1 MSHFVSLNQRCLKI
15 QTPFKSW
22 VGETFFIYFFVN
34 YFDLNLFEIAT
45 SLTNEKN
52 SITQL
57 EKANR
62 ELKLKNEHLEN
73 QLLEYNVN
81 QKREIDLLMAKFYDG
96 ITDRGEKEE
105 IKKIFITKQQE
116 NNEKVMNEQAK
127 LIESLKFKCKRLETE
142 MNKGGRDSVNE
153 KKISS
158 QIEEIAA
165 LKTLVHRLNNELSHY
180 QVKYS
185 TNDKNVFIFR
195 VFFDIS

>member
-1 MSHFVSLNQRCLKI
+1 M
-15 QTPFKSW
+15 
-22 VGETFFIYFFVN
+22 
-34 YFDLNLFEIAT
+34 
-45 SLTNEKN
+45 
-52 SITQL
+52 

-96 ITDRGEKEE
+96 ITDRSEKEE

-165 LKTLVHRLNNELSHY
+165 LKSLVHRLNNELSHY

-185 TNDKNVFIFR
+185 TNEKNVLIFR
-195 VFFDIS
+195 VLWHFKINKIISISEA

>member
-1 MSHFVSLNQRCLKI
+1 
-15 QTPFKSW
+15 
-22 VGETFFIYFFVN
+22 
-34 YFDLNLFEIAT
+34 
-45 SLTNEKN
+45 
-52 SITQL
+52 
-57 EKANR
+57 
-62 ELKLKNEHLEN
+62 
-73 QLLEYNVN
+73 
-81 QKREIDLLMAKFYDG
+81 MAKFYDG

-165 LKTLVHRLNNELSHY
+165 LKSLVHRLNNELSHY
-180 QVKYS
+180 QVKHS
-185 TNDKNVFIFR
+185 TDDKHVLICGL
-195 VFFDIS
+195 FFDIS

>member
-1 MSHFVSLNQRCLKI
+1 
-15 QTPFKSW
+15 
-22 VGETFFIYFFVN
+22 
-34 YFDLNLFEIAT
+34 
-45 SLTNEKN
+45 
-52 SITQL
+52 
-57 EKANR
+57 
-62 ELKLKNEHLEN
+62 
-73 QLLEYNVN
+73 
-81 QKREIDLLMAKFYDG
+81 MAKFYDG

-165 LKTLVHRLNNELSHY
+165 LKSLVHRLNNELSHY
-180 QVKYS
+180 QVKHS
-185 TNDKNVFIFR
+185 TDDKHVLICGL
-195 VFFDIS
+195 FFDISWHIKWFQFSEV